1 MRCVL
6 LFSLTELYMHI
17 EDSIRSAYVKV
28 QVMVSARDGASGIE
42 YAIVAAMC
50 AAVIG
55 IFMTPISDRVKVLFN
70 LIETSS
76 LST

>member
-1 MRCVL
+1 
-6 LFSLTELYMHI
+6 MHI

-28 QVMVSARDGASGIE
+28 QVMVGARDGASGIE

-50 AAVIG
+50 AVVIG

-70 LIETSS
+70 LIETSL

>member
-1 MRCVL
+1 MPLEQNMRN
-6 LFSLTELYMHI
+6 
-17 EDSIRSAYVKV
+17 AYVKL
-28 QVMVSARDGASGIE
+28 QVMVCARDGASGIE

-70 LIETSS
+70 LIETSL

>member
-1 MRCVL
+1 MQ
-6 LFSLTELYMHI
+6 I
-17 EDSIRSAYVKV
+17 EESIRFIYVKV
-28 QVMVSARDGASGIE
+28 WVMVSARDGASGIE

-70 LIETSS
+70 LIETSIS
-76 LST
+76 SS

>member
-1 MRCVL
+1 
-6 LFSLTELYMHI
+6 MHI
-17 EDSIRSAYVKV
+17 EESIRFIYVKLWL
-28 QVMVSARDGASGIE
+28 MVSARDGASGIE

-70 LIETSS
+70 LVQASIA
-76 LST
+76 ST

>member
-1 MRCVL
+1 MQ
-6 LFSLTELYMHI
+6 I
-17 EDSIRSAYVKV
+17 EESIRFIYVKV
-28 QVMVSARDGASGIE
+28 WVMLSARDGASGIE

-70 LIETSS
+70 LIETSIS
-76 LST
+76 SS

>member
-1 MRCVL
+1 MQ
-6 LFSLTELYMHI
+6 I
-17 EDSIRSAYVKV
+17 EESVRFIYVKV
-28 QVMVSARDGASGIE
+28 LVMVSARDGASGIE

-70 LIETSS
+70 LVEASIA
-76 LST
+76 ST

>member
-1 MRCVL
+1 MQ
-6 LFSLTELYMHI
+6 I
-17 EDSIRSAYVKV
+17 EESIRFIYFKML
-28 QVMVSARDGASGIE
+28 VMVSARDGASGIE

-70 LIETSS
+70 LIEASIA
-76 LST
+76 ST

>member
-1 MRCVL
+1 MQ
-6 LFSLTELYMHI
+6 I
-17 EDSIRSAYVKV
+17 DDSIRSAYVKI

-55 IFMTPISDRVKVLFN
+55 AFMTPISDHVKALFN
-70 LIETSS
+70 LVQASIA
-76 LST
+76 ST

>member
-1 MRCVL
+1 MSAIGKVFLKLQL
-6 LFSLTELYMHI
+6 L
-17 EDSIRSAYVKV
+17 VC
-28 QVMVSARDGASGIE
+28 ARDGASGIE

-55 IFMTPISDRVKVLFN
+55 IFMTPISDRVTALFK
-70 LIETSS
+70 LVEASI